1 MLMQKAEHHKYLW
14 NLDHLQSMSYTKY
27 PKFNGP
33 IFGLSSLLHTLN
45 FFYVLPLPL
54 I

>member
-1 MLMQKAEHHKYLW
+1 MFSKKLNIIKYLG
-14 NLDHLQSMSYTKY
+14 NLDHLQIMNYTKY
-27 PKFNGP
+27 LKFNDP